1 MSASDGFDAAIAA
14 LLTFLEAPLTATI
27 AQLEYRLA
35 DHAGDDVRS
44 IVESHGITADLLS
57 AALIARERLG
67 RISDVIHAA
76 AIVVVLPYLLEPDEL
91 LRRPSLAAGNDPT
104 RPFDVET
111 DRRIAEFK
119 LARWRGADAMR
130 KRQSFKDLVE
140 LAAEPSTRQ
149 RHLFVLGHHPIHF
162 LRVEIDC
169 CLGSG
174 PLPSCAEPIRR
185 NVRPARDAD
194 PGLHGDARQP
204 RRTREP
210 RTTVASFVPRGLAPT
225 PFG

>member
-1 MSASDGFDAAIAA
+1 MDVSSSAGFDAAIAA
-14 LLTFLEAPLTATI
+14 LLTFLEAPLTTTI
-27 AQLEYRLA
+27 GQLEHQLA
-35 DHAGDDVRS
+35 DQAGDDVRS

-67 RISDVIHAA
+67 RINDIIHAA
-76 AIVVVLPYLLEPDEL
+76 AIAVVLPHLLDPDEL

-140 LAAEPSTRQ
+140 LAAEPSNRE
-149 RHLFVLGHHPIHF
+149 RHLCVLGGQPIHF
-162 LRVEIDC
+162 LRTSKSTAAWALDRFPTVQSRFVETF
-169 CLGSG
+169 G
-174 PLPSCAEPIRR
+174 PLETPIHVFTKNQANHVELIDLEKRW
-185 NVRPARDAD
+185 PALFPA
-194 PGLHGDARQP
+194 G
-204 RRTREP
+204 
-210 RTTVASFVPRGLAPT
+210 
-225 PFG
+225 